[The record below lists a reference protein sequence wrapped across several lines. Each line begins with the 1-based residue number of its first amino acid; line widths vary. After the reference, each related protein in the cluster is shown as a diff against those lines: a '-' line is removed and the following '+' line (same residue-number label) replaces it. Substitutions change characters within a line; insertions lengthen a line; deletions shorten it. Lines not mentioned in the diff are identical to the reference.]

1 MTLKQWLKNDWLKAE
16 TTSRQEI
23 LNLLSIVERDLVDAT
38 GEISADWQF
47 GIAYNAALKLCSILL
62 RAEGYRPAR
71 NLQHYRTIM
80 ALSLILGDE
89 RKEDADYL
97 ETCRKV
103 RNTVEYDY
111 AGGATLQDAADL
123 LAFAKEF
130 RETVLTWLKEQH
142 PDLAP

>member
-1 MTLKQWLKNDWLKAE
+1 M
-16 TTSRQEI
+16 
-23 LNLLSIVERDLVDAT
+23 LSIVERDLVDAT

-47 GIAYNAALKLCSILL
+47 GIAYNAALKLCSVLL

-89 RKEDADYL
+89 RKKDADYL

-111 AGGATLQDAADL
+111 AGGATRQDAAEL
-123 LAFAKEF
+123 LAFTKEF
-130 RETVLTWLKEQH
+130 RETVLTWLKEHH

>member
-1 MTLKQWLKNDWLKAE
+1 MTLTQWLNIGWLKAE
-16 TTSRQEI
+16 PTSREEI
-23 LNLLSIVERDLVDAT
+23 RNLLSIVDRDLLDAT

-47 GIAYNAALKLCSILL
+47 GIAYNAALKLCSMLL

-80 ALSLILGDE
+80 ALPLILGDE
-89 RKEDADYL
+89 KKGDSDYL

-111 AGGATLQDAADL
+111 AGGVSTEDAAEL
-123 LAFAKEF
+123 LAFTKEL
-130 RETVLTWLKEQH
+130 RKVVLSWLKTHH

>member
-1 MTLKQWLKNDWLKAE
+1 MTLTQWLKNGWLRAE
-16 TTSRQEI
+16 SASRQEI
-23 LNLLSIVERDLVDAT
+23 RNLLSIVDRDLVDAT

-89 RKEDADYL
+89 REEDSDYL

-111 AGGATLQDAADL
+111 VGGATAKDAAEL
-123 LAFAKEF
+123 LAFTKEF
-130 RETVLTWLKEQH
+130 RVIVLTWLKEHH
-142 PDLAP
+142 PDLVP

>member
-1 MTLKQWLKNDWLKAE
+1 MTLTQWLKNDWLKAE
-16 TTSRQEI
+16 AISRQEI
-23 LNLLSIVERDLVDAT
+23 LNLLSIVGRDLEDAT
-38 GEISADWQF
+38 GKISADWQF

-80 ALSLILGDE
+80 ALPLILGDGR
-89 RKEDADYL
+89 RKDADYL

-111 AGGATLQDAADL
+111 AGGATSKDAAEL
-123 LAFAKEF
+123 LAFTKEL
-130 RETVLTWLKEQH
+130 REIVLTWLKEHH

>member
-1 MTLKQWLKNDWLKAE
+1 MTLTQWLNNSWLTTEA
-16 TTSRQEI
+16 TSREEI

-62 RAEGYRPAR
+62 RSEGYRPGG

-80 ALSLILGDE
+80 ALPLILGDG
-89 RKEDADYL
+89 RKKDADYL

-111 AGGATLQDAADL
+111 AGGATPKDAAEL
-123 LAFAKEF
+123 LAFTKEL
-130 RETVLTWLKEQH
+130 REIVLTWLQKH
-142 PDLAP
+142 HHDLAP